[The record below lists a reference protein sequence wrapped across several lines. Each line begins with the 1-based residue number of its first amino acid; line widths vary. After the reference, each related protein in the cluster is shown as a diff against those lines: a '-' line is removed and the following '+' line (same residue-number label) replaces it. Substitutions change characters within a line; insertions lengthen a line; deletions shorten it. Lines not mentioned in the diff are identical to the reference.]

1 MPDTSF
7 QELAATPSAKPKQ
20 TWPQKASGF
29 VDELFSPVSKPI
41 GAIAGG
47 LGGAA
52 ARMLA
57 PKQEQAWTVGAT
69 TAGEQL
75 PRTAAEAFLTS
86 KGLPGKALGLGDV
99 AMRTFAETPTTEP
112 LSARLGATALQ
123 TGAFMAAPKVGEMAG
138 SMTKALMPTTLNPL
152 LRTAAARGASLIGT
166 LGGFEAANAAS
177 AKVQG
182 QEYNPLTAEHLAGVA
197 ASVLPFEAAGM
208 YQDVKPHLV
217 DLAARLAGKNEAQR
231 VINTH
236 QQLAPVAMRR
246 EEAYPQGMDKEQS
259 IIEANCAWIAPDNSV
274 IKVDVSHPRTA
285 IDILQ
290 SKFGLTHDQ
299 DTSEEA
305 LYQKGYLRRNEDSTA
320 IMISGRGAS
329 ETQLREL
336 KNQAIEKNKVLQI
349 ECLGA
354 DGVYR
359 PKVFFT
365 PSRVQKMSQP
375 PVAMSQ
381 NKPPTENLLPTW
393 AREEMIRRGLAP
405 GRTFNDVDLQN
416 SSVREA
422 IQLDPSLTDIQKKAV
437 LEKGALPSVPQKM
450 SQPLRDHFT
459 NLEELGHKVGDN
471 SMDYERISK
480 LDRLPDES
488 PFDWAARKAGIDPKV
503 FAKAA
508 PDEMFKSV
516 KALSETY
523 AKDSLGLPDDQAQA
537 FAKSILKFANLSGSE
552 LGETRVVPAIL
563 EDDKSA
569 AAFFSPASSRYNA
582 AAIIAL
588 LDPTYKPGITTQGA
602 MLDFMHQLGHEYF
615 HNWMD
620 KIASSATSGLNEKTL
635 THITN
640 LFTATNDA
648 KWTTVDMEKAVQS
661 IATSMTGKGFAQS
674 LQYRS
679 KYYTP
684 DVSGRTEALADIYG
698 LLSIGAMKGKV
709 NGKELGVISDLLK
722 FSSDDFRNVARPMFR
737 DIGTMVSHFIDI
749 AKRLLGWKPSSIRS
763 LQDIVDNMKGL
774 QKSAEWADHA
784 TEAFL
789 LHNEIRNATP
799 LAPIAPVS
807 YDRVEKLFS
816 LLHGER
822 YDPGLKNMAQDVSE
836 NVVPQK
842 IDRTKKTLPIHLN
855 WLHNMIPQVQLG
867 RIVLQ
872 LADMAKLGFLRTG
885 LMKTAVWDFME
896 EFRSGLLD
904 KYGEK
909 AVQSSITPGEVN
921 TAVSDVQRAQNEIE
935 GTDAGR
941 AFTPEEREKVPSF
954 AALKPEDKVKAAE
967 FLTKYSSAGMKAAA
981 RQVLSSKHVAG
992 ITTGYSVQEAM
1003 RHAGMDITWD
1013 KAEALGRAIVEQH
1026 FDSDILAQSPEHPVY
1041 SKQAEE
1047 ALRVLTEFVKEDPRN
1062 AAIIAKVAEIYTTD
1076 DEGMPI
1082 EAGKTSRP
1090 VMNYRAF
1097 REHMQG
1103 KWIKDE
1109 EHPDGYLQGKPGW
1122 SSEGR
1127 AGRFLIYSK
1136 MKGEGEEVAKP
1147 RMVGYNT
1154 MKAAKKAYQEMMDA
1168 YNKDKD
1174 LPEKEQKWEVLKLI
1188 DKENDIRAYQGLRP
1202 DSFRLHNELMS
1213 SLITRIAS
1221 QMRAEFPG
1229 SEDVINEMQKELQ
1242 PSAETAE
1249 LMKAPWMKERE
1260 LVGGRETV
1268 NMPDAQLRY
1277 YNAVAHSIAKK
1288 EIRAQQRLYLNDP
1301 KMRGQAELQTTARK
1315 YFDTLENMHDSSYGN
1330 LKGLVFM
1337 NYCMFSPSL
1346 AFVELSQQLT
1356 NHAQELIQL
1365 SGDVSGSYKGLAQA
1379 NKDYFKS
1386 VWEGHKSGLGY
1397 NKYDREDETNFIQWM
1412 DKNGFLGGG
1421 TLQEYAHASDDVSY
1435 INARSSMVGD
1445 NNILDRQGLLGKPL
1459 YHIQQF
1465 GMKAHDMAI
1474 RLNTEVAAISS
1485 RRMLEKLHP
1494 DWTEQQLNDEAN
1506 TISHYSMHGG
1516 GSANRPL
1523 FFLGIKGGL
1532 SPQVGGLMYILQM
1545 YVYNTIAQHA
1555 ILAKNAIAGAGLSAT
1570 EKLAAQKAAGVSLA
1584 TMATFAGISGIPL
1597 ATQLFALIEQFF
1609 PQSEPKRKMREMF
1622 YGTGE
1627 WLNSK
1632 THLYAQDK
1640 QMGSFVADAA
1650 MDGLINSVPGGVN
1663 MSSRFELGGLMGVS
1677 PYGGFDWANMLGP
1690 SKDMLSR
1697 LMVKAPQ
1704 AAAAGDFWGAARDLI
1719 PNNQIRRIAQLATDG
1734 WNVRNADQ
1742 RLNVKL
1748 TDAEKVMQAAGFTPK
1763 SITDQRALGE
1773 AQKRAEKIESAE
1785 QKQFHEQMATLVLQ
1799 GKTGEVTSAL
1809 YNRAKTVHMYD
1820 PKEGARRIAELVQ
1833 QRTTP
1838 FDPTRTGTRVGQTYN
1853 VAKSY
1858 THPPQS
1864 SETQRLLERFGLTQ
1878 KLGFPQRLS
1887 KTEMLEAQMLDQV
1900 MSMYPTMTRVEAK
1913 EMIDKQF
1920 HAATLAQHG
1929 VQF

>member
-41 GAIAGG
+41 GAVAGG
-47 LGGAA
+47 LGEAA
-52 ARMLA
+52 ARILA

-123 TGAFMAAPKVGEMAG
+123 TGAFMAAPKGGEMAG
-138 SMTKALMPTTLNPL
+138 NMTKALMPTTLNPL
-152 LRTAAARGASLIGT
+152 LRTAATRGASLIGT
-166 LGGFEAANAAS
+166 LGGFEVANAAS

-182 QEYNPLTAEHLAGVA
+182 QSYDPFTAEHLAGVA

-236 QQLAPVAMRR
+236 QQLAPVAMRQ
-246 EEAYPQGMDKEQS
+246 EEAYPQGMDKEES
-259 IIEANCAWIAPDNSV
+259 IIKSNRSWIAPDNT
-274 IKVDVSHPRTA
+274 ITHAEVSHPKTA

-290 SKFGLTHDQ
+290 SKFGLTHDM

-305 LYQKGYLRRNEDSTA
+305 LYKQGYLRKNEDSTD
-320 IMISGRGAS
+320 IMISGQQPNAK
-329 ETQLREL
+329 QLLEL
-336 KNQAIEKNKVLQI
+336 KNQAIESNKRLYIDV
-349 ECLGA
+349 LGA

-359 PKVFFT
+359 
-365 PSRVQKMSQP
+365 
-375 PVAMSQ
+375 
-381 NKPPTENLLPTW
+381 
-393 AREEMIRRGLAP
+393 G
-405 GRTFNDVDLQN
+405 
-416 SSVREA
+416 
-422 IQLDPSLTDIQKKAV
+422 KAV
-437 LEKGALPSVPQKM
+437 FDPRPQRM

-459 NLEELGHKVGDN
+459 NLEELGHKVGDD
-471 SMDYERISK
+471 SMDYERLSK

-488 PFDWAARKAGIDPKV
+488 PFDWAVRKAGIDPKV

-508 PDEMFKSV
+508 PDEMFKSL
-516 KALSETY
+516 KAVFENI
-523 AKDSLGLPDDQAQA
+523 ARDSLGLREENVQAYTRQTLN
-537 FAKSILKFANLSGSE
+537 FAYRFGSA
-552 LGETRVVPAIL
+552 LGETRVIPAAPDQSGEAASYLWPKSSNHDAIL
-563 EDDKSA
+563 GILDPNWRSKLPLD
-569 AAFFSPASSRYNA
+569 
-582 AAIIAL
+582 IAL
-588 LDPTYKPGITTQGA
+588 K
-602 MLDFMHQLGHEYF
+602 DFYQQLGHEFY
-615 HNWMD
+615 HNWVD
-620 KIASSATSGLNEKTL
+620 KIASGVTSGLDEKTL
-635 THITN
+635 THVTN
-640 LFTATNDA
+640 LFTAANDA
-648 KWTTVDMEKAVQS
+648 KWTTVEMEHAVQH
-661 IATSMTGKGFAQS
+661 IASSMTDLKYAQR

-684 DVSGRTEALADIYG
+684 DVVGRHEAMADIFS
-698 LLSIGAMKGKV
+698 LLSYGAMHGKA
-709 NGKELGVISDLLK
+709 NGRELGVISDLLK

-749 AKRLLGWKPSSIRS
+749 VKRLLGWKPSSIRS

-774 QKSAEWADHA
+774 QKSAEEADHA

-822 YDPGLKNMAQDVSE
+822 YDPDLKKMAQDVGE

-867 RIVLQ
+867 RIVPQ

-885 LMKTAVWDFME
+885 IMKTAVWDFME
-896 EFRSGLLD
+896 EFRGGLLD

-909 AVQSSITPGEVN
+909 AVQRSITPGGVN

-935 GTDAGR
+935 GADAGR

-992 ITTGYSVQEAM
+992 ITTGYSVQEAI
-1003 RHAGMDITWD
+1003 RHAEMDITWD
-1013 KAEALGRAIVEQH
+1013 KAEALGHAIVEQH
-1026 FDSDILAQSPEHPVY
+1026 FDTDILAQSPEHPVY
-1041 SKQAEE
+1041 SKQAAD
-1047 ALRVLTEFVKEDPRN
+1047 ALQVLTEFVKEDPRN
-1062 AAIIAKVAEIYTTD
+1062 AAIIAKAAEIYTTD
-1076 DEGMPI
+1076 DEGIPI

-1127 AGRFLIYSK
+1127 AGQFLIYSK
-1136 MKGEGEEVAKP
+1136 MKDEGEEVAKP

-1154 MKAAKKAYQEMMDA
+1154 RKAANKAYKEMVDA

-1174 LPEKEQKWEVLKLI
+1174 LPVEEQKWESLKLI
-1188 DKENDIRAYQGLRP
+1188 DKENDVKAYQGLRP

-1221 QMRAEFPG
+1221 QMKAEFPG

-1242 PSAETAE
+1242 PSAETVE

-1356 NHAQELIQL
+1356 NHSQELIQL
-1365 SGDVSGSYKGLAQA
+1365 SGDISGSYKGLAQA

-1386 VWEGHKSGLGY
+1386 VWEGHKAGLGY

-1445 NNILDRQGLLGKPL
+1445 NSILDRQGLLGKSL

-1474 RLNTEVAAISS
+1474 RLNTEVSAISS

-1555 ILAKNAIAGAGLSAT
+1555 ILAKNAITGAGLSAT

-1632 THLYAQDK
+1632 THLYAQDRD
-1640 QMGSFVADAA
+1640 MGSFVADAA

-1719 PNNQIRRIAQLATDG
+1719 PNNQIRRVAQLATDG

-1763 SITDQRALGE
+1763 SISDQRALGE
-1773 AQKRAEKIESAE
+1773 AQKRAEKIESEDA
-1785 QKQFHEQMATLVLQ
+1785 KKFHEQQASLVLQ
-1799 GKTGEVTSAL
+1799 DKFGEVTSNL
-1809 YNRAKTVHMYD
+1809 YNRAKTDHMYD

-1900 MSMYPTMTRVEAK
+1900 KSMYPTMTQVEAK